1 MLKNKDFNMIKSYL
15 DFSLNNSFFLKF
27 KTVLE
32 YRTQFNI
39 LK

>member
-1 MLKNKDFNMIKSYL
+1 MLKNEDLNMIKSYL
-15 DFSLNNSFFLKF
+15 DFPSITVFYLF